1 MALEI
6 RDEPEDIPKEQKV
19 VEEPAADSSEPTPEE
34 QEEHLKERDEKVA
47 QTAQESAQAHQEEP
61 PPTSPN
67 VAHKQDKTHGVHG
80 GPTDPDAAGRYQ
92 AWFDMRWT
100 PEFLAEGDDKEG
112 YKKFLEGR
120 GIPGGM
126 TEPPVPFDKPLSQ
139 QQAQPGVKEN
149 AALPE
154 TTGKTGTYTEA

>member
-1 MALEI
+1 MALDI
-6 RDEPEDIPKEQKV
+6 RDEPEEVKKDQV
-19 VEEPAADSSEPTPEE
+19 VAEEPSEESSEPTPEE
-34 QEEHLKERDEKVA
+34 QAEHLKQRDEQVA

-100 PEFLAEGDDKEG
+100 PEFLAEGDDREG
-112 YKKFLEGR
+112 YIKFLEAK
-120 GIPGGM
+120 GIPGGL
-126 TEPPVPFDKPLSQ
+126 TQAPVTFDKPLSQ
-139 QQAQPGVKEN
+139 GQAQPAVKEN
-149 AALPE
+149 TALPE